1 MDPFF
6 NNCLLEKLK
15 GRRKD
20 LSQYDKFVNNYMASL
35 TEQEKLQSP
44 LANMALATQAW
55 RVSQQKPLSQRIL
68 NNHAKQ
74 EEELMTLGLDLDYT
88 TVEHVD
94 LGLPSSLQNV
104 FPQIP
109 TCPLEKH
116 LTSPNDKLDKVEPLV
131 EAQTQEISN
140 LCDQL
145 VSVNECEMGNSMSLP
160 TQNNEDILVQMFPQY
175 SREGIHCAL
184 QSCHGN
190 IYDTVDL
197 LLKLLPEDKKNPD
210 PPKPISFSQ
219 SASSAVQN
227 IPMAPL
233 NPLAVAWACPSKSGN
248 RKANFCKKCGH
259 RIPDAFV
266 GSVCPNPSCCYP
278 FQQKMRL

>member
-1 MDPFF
+1 
-6 NNCLLEKLK
+6 
-15 GRRKD
+15 
-20 LSQYDKFVNNYMASL
+20 MASL
-35 TEQEKLQSP
+35 TEQEKLRSP

-55 RVSQQKPLSQRIL
+55 RVGQQKPLSQRIL
-68 NNHAKQ
+68 NTHAKQ

-88 TVEHVD
+88 TVDHVD
-94 LGLPSSLQNV
+94 LGLPSSLRNV

-116 LTSPNDKLDKVEPLV
+116 LTSANDKLDKVEPLI
-131 EAQTQEISN
+131 ETQTQEISN

-145 VSVNECEMGNSMSLP
+145 VSVSECEMGNSMNLP

-197 LLKLLPEDKKNPD
+197 LLKLLPEDKKNQD

-233 NPLAVAWACPSKSGN
+233 NPMAVALACPSTSGN
-248 RKANFCKKCGH
+248 RKTNFCKRCGH
-259 RIPDAFV
+259 QVPDAFV
-266 GSVCPNPSCCYP
+266 GSDCPNPSCCYP
-278 FQQKMRL
+278 FQQKMRM

>member
-1 MDPFF
+1 
-6 NNCLLEKLK
+6 
-15 GRRKD
+15 
-20 LSQYDKFVNNYMASL
+20 MASL

-55 RVSQQKPLSQRIL
+55 RVSQQKPLGQRIL
-68 NNHAKQ
+68 NTHAKQ

-88 TVEHVD
+88 TVDHVD
-94 LGLPSSLQNV
+94 MGPPSSLQNV

-116 LTSPNDKLDKVEPLV
+116 LTSANDNLEKVEPLV

-145 VSVNECEMGNSMSLP
+145 VSLNECEMGNSMNLP
-160 TQNNEDILVQMFPQY
+160 TQNNEDILVQMFSQY

-197 LLKLLPEDKKNPD
+197 LLKLLPEDKK
-210 PPKPISFSQ
+210 KTRSSQTHFFFPICIQCSAKHSHGSFR
-219 SASSAVQN
+219 
-227 IPMAPL
+227 PL
-233 NPLAVAWACPSKSGN
+233 GRGMGLSIHI
-248 RKANFCKKCGH
+248 RE
-259 RIPDAFV
+259 
-266 GSVCPNPSCCYP
+266 
-278 FQQKMRL
+278 QKDQFL